1 MKKITLTILVSILVS
16 FMPADIQKGIASYYG
31 NSLHG
36 HRTYS
41 GEKYHKDS
49 LTAAHKTLPMG
60 TMVKVTNLKNDSVVI
75 VKINDKMGSTKR
87 IIDLSMAA
95 AKKLN
100 FVRVGLTKVTVET
113 IEN

>member
-31 NSLHG
+31 DSLHG

-100 FVRVGLTKVTVET
+100 FVRAGLTNVTVET